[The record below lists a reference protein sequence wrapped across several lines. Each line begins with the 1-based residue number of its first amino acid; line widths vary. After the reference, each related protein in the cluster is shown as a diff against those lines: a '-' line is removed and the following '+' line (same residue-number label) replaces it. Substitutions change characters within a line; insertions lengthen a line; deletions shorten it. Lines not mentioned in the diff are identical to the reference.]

1 MHVHGHAGHA
11 THVELPLSF
20 FFPGHGHRAKTH
32 QHTTLAPPTLAIV
45 EEDDDSRQTTRAQNA
60 LTMPM
65 TSRMD
70 MLADVTG
77 HLSRRHLALA
87 LDPLSTS

>member
-1 MHVHGHAGHA
+1 MPAMPH
-11 THVELPLSF
+11 TSSSPLPF
-20 FFPGHGHRAKTH
+20 FFPGHGHLAKPH
-32 QHTTLAPPTLAIV
+32 QHTTLAPPTLAMV
-45 EEDDDSRQTTRAQNA
+45 EEDDDTGRTTRAQNA

-70 MLADVTG
+70 TLANVTG
-77 HLSRRHLALA
+77 HAPRRHPALA